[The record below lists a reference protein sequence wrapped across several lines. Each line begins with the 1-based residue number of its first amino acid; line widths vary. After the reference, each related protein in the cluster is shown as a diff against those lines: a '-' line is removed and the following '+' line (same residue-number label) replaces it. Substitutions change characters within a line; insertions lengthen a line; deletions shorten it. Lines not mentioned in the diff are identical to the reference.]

1 MGRDDNSL
9 NEIEHEDKSN
19 WVRDKKN
26 TSRLII
32 KKGYSHI
39 QEKIKEI
46 RTKFLSGSNQ
56 WTT

>member
-1 MGRDDNSL
+1 MKKKAIGFV
-9 NEIEHEDKSN
+9 I
-19 WVRDKKN
+19 KKN